1 MTHALPP
8 VSEALKR
15 SVERDRRLYGPVDW
29 ADVPKTRPVSKWTGF
44 KPVAA
49 TIRNF
54 RIVQSAAPSPT
65 LPRRSSKLDRSER
78 ARFARGVE
86 DVRRQTRTK
95 GESGRTNQGAISAL
109 GVEIVKALAFDFY
122 NVATGRLDP
131 AHETIAAKVG
141 CHASTVRRQLK
152 AAKRLGL
159 LDWVR
164 RAAHFVAG
172 AWKRRSNSY
181 QLALGTTVKIQDS
194 NGLRVAASHLSLSLR
209 LRDEASRVN
218 CNLLT

>member
-15 SVERDRRLYGPVDW
+15 SVERQRRLYGPVDMK
-29 ADVPKTRPVSKWTGF
+29 DIPRTKPVNKWTGF
-44 KPVAA
+44 RK
-49 TIRNF
+49 I
-54 RIVQSAAPSPT
+54 AAPSIPKVRGVPPA
-65 LPRRSSKLDRSER
+65 LPHRSSKLDRNER